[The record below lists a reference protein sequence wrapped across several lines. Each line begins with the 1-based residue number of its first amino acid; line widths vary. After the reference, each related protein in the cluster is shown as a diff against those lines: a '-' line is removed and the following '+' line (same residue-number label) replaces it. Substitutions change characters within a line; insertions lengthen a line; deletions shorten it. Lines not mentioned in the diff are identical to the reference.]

1 MPPAVASRDLE
12 QGWIVCHDADR
23 LVREGRVM
31 CPIQHR
37 GVPFAACLL
46 CHHLEALS
54 DERDPQTGCETAA
67 DG

>member
-1 MPPAVASRDLE
+1 MPPAVIGHELE

-23 LVREGRVM
+23 PLRDGLVL

-37 GVPFAACLL
+37 RVPVAACLL

-54 DERDPQTGCETAA
+54 DERDPGTGCEAPE
-67 DG
+67 DR